1 MRLTKRQLKRIIREE
16 YSRLKRRGL
25 IKEMGRRGQ
34 FSRGS
39 DIDKFHRGGDRSAH
53 DEFRGICGDNP
64 GVMQCFDYM
73 MTELKMGGATPERTA
88 MGLEGQPFMVDW
100 DEMMSCLADCMNP
113 KCQDLL
119 NYCLDVE
126 EMLY

>member
-25 IKEMGRRGQ
+25 IKETGRRGA
-34 FSRGS
+34 FSRGA
-39 DIDKFHRGGDRSAH
+39 DLDAFHRGGDRSAH
-53 DEFRGICGDNP
+53 EEFSAVCGGDDD
-64 GVMQCFDYM
+64 VMMCFDHVM
-73 MTELKMGGATPERTA
+73 NDMKSGSPADRCA
-88 MGLEGQPFMVDW
+88 MGLEGQPFMVEW
-100 DEMMSCLADCMNP
+100 DEMMSCLAACGNP
-113 KCQDLL
+113 KCKDLL